1 MGMMVEVDGWCLAGG
16 EGLEIGL
23 GESIIL
29 RRFAL
34 LPSQPLP
41 GRSRTAPTGGVALW
55 VSDFA
60 GNEV

>member
-16 EGLEIGL
+16 EGL

-34 LPSQPLP
+34 LPSQPLTD
-41 GRSRTAPTGGVALW
+41 RSRTAPTGGVALW

-60 GNEV
+60 GNDV